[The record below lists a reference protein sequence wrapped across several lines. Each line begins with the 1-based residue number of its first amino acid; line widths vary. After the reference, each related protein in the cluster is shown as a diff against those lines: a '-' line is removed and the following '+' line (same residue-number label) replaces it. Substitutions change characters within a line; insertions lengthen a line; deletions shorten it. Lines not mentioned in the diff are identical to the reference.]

1 MSRDLERRQ
10 FLKMGLQGAATF
22 GMSGIAFP
30 AFAKQDIL
38 IGPAIRDRN
47 RLVALPGKVPLI
59 QVYDRPPVYE
69 TPTPLLIGKESYP
82 LTDRA
87 AYYVRWR
94 EAFIPEIKPNELV
107 LEVGGDAA
115 VNPRSYTLAELQE
128 LFPETSV
135 AAVGACKGLGRGIL
149 HRPVLGGPPWGKGGV
164 SAAKWTGVSVKN
176 LLEAI
181 GVRDSAKQVAFKAAG
196 MTATTTGPDYWR
208 GHGIDEMMRPEPLLA
223 YRMNDGDIPLWNGAP
238 LRLVN
243 PGEYSPEWVKQV
255 VRIEIRTSPIKNL
268 WAGPKVGGFDPIRI
282 TSFACTPA
290 DGTQLQAGQ
299 ETELTGVAYDSGIG
313 IAKVEVSLDEGATWE
328 TAKMEDAHGKYVW
341 RVWHHRVTPKSK
353 GAKRILTR
361 ATGVRGETQPAA
373 VSGADVKSNGRRI
386 NAIAAYATYVE
397 VV

>member
-1 MSRDLERRQ
+1 
-10 FLKMGLQGAATF
+10 
-22 GMSGIAFP
+22 
-30 AFAKQDIL
+30 
-38 IGPAIRDRN
+38 
-47 RLVALPGKVPLI
+47 
-59 QVYDRPPVYE
+59 
-69 TPTPLLIGKESYP
+69 
-82 LTDRA
+82 
-87 AYYVRWR
+87 
-94 EAFIPEIKPNELV
+94 
-107 LEVGGDAA
+107 
-115 VNPRSYTLAELQE
+115 
-128 LFPETSV
+128 
-135 AAVGACKGLGRGIL
+135 
-149 HRPVLGGPPWGKGGV
+149 
-164 SAAKWTGVSVKN
+164 
-176 LLEAI
+176 
-181 GVRDSAKQVAFKAAG
+181 

-361 ATGVRGETQPAA
+361 ATDA

-397 VV
+397 IV